1 MAKGPRFLDL
11 DRRDQR
17 HELTSAFLRR
27 DGDTMFGDLV
37 LAGGRLLVT
46 NGQAGVQ
53 IDAGGQRFYD
63 TTGTVIF
70 NFDTATGTLTL
81 TGSLV
86 AGELSTAPS
95 GKRITIGE
103 APDDRIFFYSGDV
116 DETSAGYLSVG
127 VQGSGGTRA
136 WVGTLTTGQ
145 ISSEDRAS
153 IVLVSESK
161 DGASLKT
168 NVTLSADNILVLA
181 TTSSVDSTIQ
191 LSGDLSLLD
200 SVSDPPVAAAGYVRM
215 YNSAGQSFKARSS
228 SVTAP
233 LWPQRIFLSAP
244 SSALT
249 ATSTTT
255 LVPGMTAQFNT
266 YASSTIY
273 HAVAFVRFNPDGVA
287 ISETMVLDLW
297 VDSVLVAQNVYT
309 NLTTLNY
316 NWPLTVNYA
325 GTLVTPGV
333 HTIEVK
339 AFFTPAA
346 GGTVLVGGAG
356 AGYGSLSISVVG

>member
-103 APDDRIFFYSGDV
+103 APDDRIFFYSGDA

-145 ISSEDRAS
+145 ISSQDRAS
-153 IVLVSESK
+153 IILVSESK

-168 NVTLSADNILVLA
+168 NVTLSADNILVVA
-181 TTSSVDSTIQ
+181 TTTGDSTIQ
-191 LSGDLSLLD
+191 LSGDLALLD
-200 SVSDPPVAAAGYVRM
+200 SVSDPPVSSAGYVRM
-215 YNSAGQSFKARSS
+215 YNSAGQSLKAISP

-233 LWPQRIFLSAP
+233 LWPQRPLSAP
-244 SSALT
+244 PTSALT
-249 ATSTTT
+249 ATATPTR
-255 LVPGMTAQFNT
+255 VPGMVVQPNT

-273 HAVAFVRFNPDGVA
+273 HAVGTVRFNPDGVA
-287 ISETMVLDLW
+287 IGETMVLDLV
-297 VDSVLVAQNVYT
+297 VDSTLVTSSVYT

-316 NWPLTVNYA
+316 AWPLTVNYA

-333 HTIEVK
+333 HTIELK
-339 AFFTPAA
+339 ASFLPAA
-346 GGTVLVGGAG
+346 GGTVLVGGTDG
-356 AGYGSLSISVVG
+356 TYGMLSVKVVG